1 LPQAKDVENNQM
13 HFKQVAIEEL
23 LTKSLKGLESL
34 SLGIL
39 RLLAPFNKKNSIPNV
54 FERIV
59 MGVSDRGQQEAL
71 ETTSK
76 GQENPPWMAS
86 CPA

>member
-1 LPQAKDVENNQM
+1 M

-34 SLGIL
+34 SLGLL

-54 FERIV
+54 F
-59 MGVSDRGQQEAL
+59 
-71 ETTSK
+71 
-76 GQENPPWMAS
+76 
-86 CPA
+86 

>member
-1 LPQAKDVENNQM
+1 MPQAEDAEHNQM

-34 SLGIL
+34 SLGLL

-59 MGVSDRGQQEAL
+59 MGMSDRANKRL
-71 ETTSK
+71 
-76 GQENPPWMAS
+76 
-86 CPA
+86 

>member
-1 LPQAKDVENNQM
+1 M

-34 SLGIL
+34 SLGL
-39 RLLAPFNKKNSIPNV
+39 FRLLVPLV
-54 FERIV
+54 FKRIFIG
-59 MGVSDRGQQEAL
+59 MSDRGQQETL

-76 GQENPPWMAS
+76 G
-86 CPA
+86 

>member
-1 LPQAKDVENNQM
+1 M

-23 LTKSLKGLESL
+23 LTKNPLKGLESL
-34 SLGIL
+34 SLRLL

-54 FERIV
+54 FERIL
-59 MGVSDRGQQEAL
+59 MGVSDRSQQEAL

-76 GQENPPWMAS
+76 GQEDPP
-86 CPA
+86 